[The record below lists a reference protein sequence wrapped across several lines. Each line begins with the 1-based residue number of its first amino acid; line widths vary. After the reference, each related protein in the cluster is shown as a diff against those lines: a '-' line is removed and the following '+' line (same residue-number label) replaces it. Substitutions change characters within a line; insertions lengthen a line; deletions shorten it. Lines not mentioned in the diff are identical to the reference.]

1 MGKPVVFDGAPD
13 GRCYRGK
20 LVVVR
25 LIVRHLSS
33 KEKVNALAETV
44 TVPKAGHAYNA
55 ASAGEDDIDQAGLA
69 YEPAPRHS
77 GLSAA

>member
-1 MGKPVVFDGAPD
+1 MA
-13 GRCYRGK
+13 RRTAAATAASSSS
-20 LVVVR
+20 VR

-55 ASAGEDDIDQAGLA
+55 ASAGEDDIDQARLA